1 MSKKIRRFG
10 AHTSIAGSLD
20 NSAREALEL
29 GCSCFQ
35 IFTRSP
41 RMWQAP
47 PLDRGQIDELERLRK
62 EHDLWPLAVHGSYLI
77 NLAALDEA
85 NRDKSIRGFR
95 DEIERAIAV
104 WLMMRR

>member
-1 MSKKIRRFG
+1 MPKNKRRFG

-20 NSAREALEL
+20 NSAREAIEL
-29 GCSCFQ
+29 DCSCFQ
-35 IFTRSP
+35 VFTRSP

-47 PLDRGQIDELERLRK
+47 PLDREQISELRRLRK

-85 NRDKSIRGFR
+85 NG
-95 DEIERAIAV
+95 
-104 WLMMRR
+104 